1 MSQDTPYTNLDKI
14 NRMQRE
20 LDKTKNIMIDNV
32 QKALQKGEKIDNL
45 VQKTEDLSIQSNIF
59 QRRAK
64 NIKCLMCKKNIKQII
79 LVILVFIFIG
89 ILIYI
94 FIKK

>member
-14 NRMQRE
+14 NKMQRE

-32 QKALQKGEKIDNL
+32 QKTIQKGEKIDNL
-45 VQKTEDLSIQSNIF
+45 VQKTEDLSIQGNIF

-64 NIKCLMCKKNIKQII
+64 NIKCLMCRKNAKQII
-79 LVILVFIFIG
+79 LVILGAILIG

-94 FIKK
+94 FVKK